1 MIELLII
8 LLVVGAFAGFVDTL
22 AGGGGMI
29 TLPALLMSGLTP
41 EAALA
46 TNKLQGSFGTVSA
59 SWYFVRRGELLW
71 SNIRFGVLSTA
82 IGAACG
88 TLAVQFLPNAWL
100 ETIIPALLIGV
111 AFIFLF
117 MPNVGEIDREARLLF
132 PLFATAAAFPIAFY
146 DGFLG
151 PGTGSFFLLALI
163 TLRGKSLRNATIEA
177 KAYNATTNV
186 VSLLIFMFGGHIVW
200 AYGLSMAVGQLIGAR
215 LASRMIMIKGNRLI
229 RPMVIVVS
237 LLMSGVLAYRYWF

>member
-1 MIELLII
+1 MIELLFI
-8 LLVVGAFAGFVDTL
+8 LLLVGIFAGFVDTL

-29 TLPALLMSGLTP
+29 TLPALLMSGLSP

-59 SWYFVRRGELLW
+59 SWYFIRRGELVW
-71 SNIRFGVLSTA
+71 RNIRLGILSTA
-82 IGAACG
+82 MGAASG
-88 TLAVQFLPNAWL
+88 TLAVQFLPSAWL
-100 ETIIPALLIGV
+100 ETLIPALLV
-111 AFIFLF
+111 AVAIIFLF
-117 MPNVGEIDREARLLF
+117 MPNVGELDREARLSL
-132 PLFATAAAFPIAFY
+132 PIFACAAAYPIAFY

-186 VSLLIFMFGGHIVW
+186 VSLLVFMVGGHIAW
-200 AYGLSMAVGQLIGAR
+200 IHGLSMAAGQLIGAR
-215 LASRMIMIKGNRLI
+215 LASHMIMVKGSRLI

-237 LLMSGVLAYRYWF
+237 LIMSGVLAHRYWF